1 MSPKSGIEKKFIR
14 AGYMKR
20 KKFKEVYVIRLETG
34 ERIVEKLIEFCEK
47 AKIEAGYLSG
57 IGTCRG
63 AELGFFDWQTK
74 KYSFKK
80 FKGDYEITSFDGN
93 ISLFNGRPFL
103 HAHIVLGDR
112 HFHSWSGHLKEAEV
126 LATCEI
132 ILTRLDG
139 EFVRKTDK
147 KSGLNLLRLSRP

>member
-1 MSPKSGIEKKFIR
+1 
-14 AGYMKR
+14 MKR

>member
-14 AGYMKR
+14 AGFMKH
-20 KKFKEVYVIRLETG
+20 KKLKEVYVIRLKTG
-34 ERIVEKLIEFCEK
+34 ERIVEKLVEFCAK

-126 LATCEI
+126 LATAEI
-132 ILTRLDG
+132 FLTKLKGKLRR
-139 EFVRKTDK
+139 EKSK
-147 KSGLNLLRLSRP
+147 PSGLNLLLI